1 MKLFRRGGRI
11 LIKKILVAIDGS
23 EQSDKA
29 LDFALDLASKY
40 SAQIALINV
49 IPFSPISDS
58 SVVIPYGADYA
69 TFYKERRSAN
79 EKMLAEALNKAKN
92 FQKTLQVTKELIEGR
107 PAEKIVETAKE
118 LIVANQISISD
129 IRYIVI
135 GRSPTCLIIYTIHS
149 SSIVYFYYCT
159 VSGLCSSKN

>member
-1 MKLFRRGGRI
+1 MAF
-11 LIKKILVAIDGS
+11 DGS

-58 SVVIPYGADYA
+58 SVVIPHGIDYA
-69 TFYKERRSAN
+69 ALYKERRSVG

-92 FQKTLQVTKELIEGR
+92 FQKTLQVTKELVEGR
-107 PAEKIVETAKE
+107 PAEKIVETAKKGNFG
-118 LIVANQISISD
+118 L
-129 IRYIVI
+129 IVI
-135 GRSPTCLIIYTIHS
+135 GSRALGGIKEYFLGSVSNRVADKAPCPVLI
-149 SSIVYFYYCT
+149 V
-159 VSGLCSSKN
+159 K

>member
-1 MKLFRRGGRI
+1 M
-11 LIKKILVAIDGS
+11 KKILVAFDGS

-58 SVVIPYGADYA
+58 SVVIPHGIDYA
-69 TFYKERRSAN
+69 TLYKERRSVG

-107 PAEKIVETAKE
+107 PAEKIVEIAKE
-118 LIVANQISISD
+118 GMFDL
-129 IRYIVI
+129 IVI
-135 GRSPTCLIIYTIHS
+135 GSRALGGIKEYFLGSVSNRVADKAPCPVLI
-149 SSIVYFYYCT
+149 V
-159 VSGLCSSKN
+159 K

>member
-1 MKLFRRGGRI
+1 M
-11 LIKKILVAIDGS
+11 KKILVAFDGS

-92 FQKTLQVTKELIEGR
+92 FQKTLQITKKLIEGR

-118 LIVANQISISD
+118 GMFDL
-129 IRYIVI
+129 IVI
-135 GRSPTCLIIYTIHS
+135 GSRALGGIKEYFLGSVSNRVADKAPCPVLI
-149 SSIVYFYYCT
+149 V
-159 VSGLCSSKN
+159 K